1 MTDITAN
8 VIVSMPSQLFTMARS
23 FKAVANGK
31 IYIGK
36 IDTDPVNPENQIQ
49 VYIENEDGSHVP
61 VSQPIIINAAGY
73 PVYNGQIAKFVTV
86 QGHSMAVYDAYG
98 AQQFYFPNVLKYD
111 PDQLKLRLEASD
123 GMKIIG
129 KCQDIETLRKIEPDA
144 DGQII
149 ILERAVAG
157 GPLLNVEFYHDANDS
172 SADDGISTFT
182 TSTGKVW
189 KQVGFDGYNVL
200 IAGYVPSSNNLSSVI
215 QNIIDTIV
223 GKIVSTGRVR
233 GHNRTIIIPADCG
246 ITNDFNRH
254 IMASSVNIPS
264 FFTLKIEGH
273 HVFSFTGNTSGFIIG
288 NDKWPGLTWSVAVAG
303 YNDGHWESGHRVFVC
318 DERVDIVGS
327 SSGLSDDIETYGIYV
342 GNDPVEW
349 GTPDVRDITISD
361 LFITGFKYGQGFGSV
376 STYSVFFE
384 KLHFEKNG
392 RCIFVA
398 TAKPSNAGETFHYT
412 DCIFSQSEDNHIH
425 HMRAAWNMSF
435 HKCHFGFAKF
445 AVFRLGANVIYS
457 KFDLYDCW
465 VEGFEWLVYQTNRYE
480 GGANILN
487 FYGGFIYPQSAIGTW
502 PGPRPILFAGDPPSG
517 GVCYSITMF
526 GTKLTYSKKGGY
538 CSVCLGGANNG
549 IDHSFDING
558 EGYEFS
564 FTPKGGGDNSYP
576 KFPFSH
582 RNTLNGNS
590 IFNGTKGS
598 EMISDA
604 SSGTFV
610 QKSGSPSVVYGDTYS
625 SMGNLQSIRITMNNT
640 SDVVRLISRSRIYMT
655 RGDRLFATCSILP
668 LSAVGDIKVSTCIIN
683 YSEPDLTVSGSAVI
697 STPHERGISSL
708 NATTENVA
716 TYASQDGYPLTNSD
730 FVGCYPVTVTQDSTG
745 GGTQASAIYHHSLPG
760 LVFTGFTGAIEV
772 LLPLWWI

>member
-1 MTDITAN
+1 
-8 VIVSMPSQLFTMARS
+8 MALTGLIYNTSKGNDREQWRRS
-23 FKAVANGK
+23 LAEAGLTLV
-31 IYIGK
+31 
-36 IDTDPVNPENQIQ
+36 
-49 VYIENEDGSHVP
+49 DGSFEEGATASSKTDAVWH
-61 VSQPIIINAAGY
+61 IAAGQCY
-73 PVYNGQIAKFVTV
+73 TWDGAFPKTV
-86 QGHSMAVYDAYG
+86 PAGSTSTSTGGVGPSAWVSVGNQLLRTQLADIDG
-98 AQQFYFPNVLKYD
+98 
-111 PDQLKLRLEASD
+111 LKLL
-123 GMKIIG
+123 G
-129 KCQDIETLRKIEPDA
+129 KCPDIATLRTIEPSV
-144 DGQII
+144 DGQTIT
-149 ILERAVAG
+149 LERAIAG

-182 TSTGKVW
+182 TATGKVW

-200 IAGYVPSSNNLSSVI
+200 VAGYVPSSNNLSSVL

-254 IMASSVNIPS
+254 IMTSSVNIPS

-303 YNDGHWESGHRVFVC
+303 YNAGHWESGHRVFVC

-349 GTPDVRDITISD
+349 VTPDVRDITISD

-457 KFDLYDCW
+457 MFDLYDCW
-465 VEGFEWLVYQTNRYE
+465 VEGFEWLVYQTNRFE
-480 GGANILN
+480 GGANQFQ

-502 PGPRPILFAGDPPSG
+502 AGPRPILFAGVPPSD

-526 GTKLTYSKKGGY
+526 GTRLSYSKKGGY
-538 CSVCLGGANNG
+538 CSVCLGGASNG
-549 IDHSFDING
+549 IDGSFDLYG
-558 EGYEFS
+558 EGYTFT

-576 KFPFSH
+576 PFPYSA

-590 IFNGTKGS
+590 EFNGTMGAAFSTDVK
-598 EMISDA
+598 
-604 SSGTFV
+604 SGTFV
-610 QKSGSPSVVYGDTYS
+610 SITGGATVSYGAAQP
-625 SMGNLQSIRITMNNT
+625 SMGNLQSILITAADST
-640 SDVVRLISRSRIYMT
+640 DVVRLISRSRLRLT
-655 RGDRLFATCSILP
+655 RGERIAATCSVRP
-668 LSAVGDIKVSTCIIN
+668 GSASGDIKVSAAIVN
-683 YSEPDLTVSGSAVI
+683 YQEPVLSVSGSTVTSTQTQMGI
-697 STPHERGISSL
+697 STL
-708 NATTENVA
+708 NATTETVSK
-716 TYASQDGYPLTNSD
+716 YQQQVGYPLTASD
-730 FVGCYPVTVTQDSTG
+730 FVGVWPVVVAQNSTG
-745 GGTQASAIYHHSLPG
+745 GQSVTAAIYDYSLPA
-760 LVFTGFTGAIEV
+760 LTFTGFTGTIEV
-772 LLPLWWI
+772 LLPIWWLLD